1 MGGRRMSSKKWRPK
15 AATGKWQTSLPGAKP
30 RAAAVYSPRS
40 SSLESRMH
48 TLSCVVVLAL
58 PPGDTPTTTF
68 VPAPPKGQ
76 DKEP

>member
-15 AATGKWQTSLPGAKP
+15 AATGKWQMSLPGAKP

-48 TLSCVVVLAL
+48 FILRGGAGLTPRRYSHYHLCTCA
-58 PPGDTPTTTF
+58 PQGPG
-68 VPAPPKGQ
+68 
-76 DKEP
+76 